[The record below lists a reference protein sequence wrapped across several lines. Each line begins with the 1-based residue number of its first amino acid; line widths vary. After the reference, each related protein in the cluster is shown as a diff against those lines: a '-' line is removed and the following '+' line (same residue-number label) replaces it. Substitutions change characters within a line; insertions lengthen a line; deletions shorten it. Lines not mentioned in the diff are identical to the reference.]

1 MSITE
6 DQFRK
11 TLGLFP
17 TGITVVTAPQE
28 QGKDIGI
35 TISSF
40 TSVSL
45 SPPQVLFCL
54 SKYSKTIPVFKNSS
68 YFAVN
73 ILSARQSH
81 LSAEFAKHEP
91 IEWKTIKTHRHF
103 ATSCLLLVDALGHVI
118 CEKSAVYEGGDHEI
132 ILGKVIDVMTNPHDV
147 PLVRQRGQYLTTQ
160 PIDTG
165 ASCELSYRK
174 TGSF

>member
-17 TGITVVTAPQE
+17 TGVTVVTTPYRQE
-28 QGKDIGI
+28 DIGI

-45 SPPQVLFCL
+45 NPPQILFCL
-54 SKYSKTIPVFKNSS
+54 SKYSRTTSIFKECV
-68 YFAVN
+68 YFSIN
-73 ILSARQSH
+73 ILSAHQSH
-81 LSAEFAKHEP
+81 ISDIFAKHMPWTNEAL
-91 IEWKTIKTHRHF
+91 KGVRHEG
-103 ATSCLLLVDALGHVI
+103 TGCLLFSDALGYIVCEKGNIYEEGDHHIILGHVI
-118 CEKSAVYEGGDHEI
+118 AVGNNLKD
-132 ILGKVIDVMTNPHDV
+132 P

-160 PIDTG
+160 SISPVEPFQKVC
-165 ASCELSYRK
+165 SL
-174 TGSF
+174 

>member
-1 MSITE
+1 MRITE

-17 TGITVVTAPQE
+17 TGVTVVTFSEEEGEPV
-28 QGKDIGI
+28 GI

-45 SPPQVLFCL
+45 KPPQILFCL
-54 SKYSKTIPVFKNSS
+54 SKQSKTIPIFKKSR

-73 ILSARQSH
+73 ILNTNQSH
-81 LSAEFAKHEP
+81 LSEGFAKHTPLAWEKV
-91 IEWKTIKTHRHF
+91 KTKKHP
-103 ATSCLLLVDALGHVI
+103 ATRCLLIREALGHII
-118 CEKSAVYEGGDHEI
+118 CEKGAIYEGGDHEI
-132 ILGKVIDVMTNPHDV
+132 ILGKVIDLGGEAHSL

-160 PIDTG
+160 PLF
-165 ASCELSYRK
+165 AEA
-174 TGSF
+174 FFQQ